1 MNNRTKHMGIDV
13 LSVMKGIVDSH
24 VKHYQN
30 DFDIDTESLR
40 GAALKKEQKGFLYG
54 CAGNVGHGF

>member
-1 MNNRTKHMGIDV
+1 MGIDV